1 MSEQL
6 SRVMSNKL
14 NSGSE
19 DNSQTDSHFEESV
32 SQTLISLEKIASS
45 MTPIAPISHKIET
58 EVIPTL
64 QNIVSTVNLA
74 APLHLRK
81 MALLCRNS
89 EYNPKRLNAL
99 IMRIREPR
107 TTALIFA
114 SGKMVCTGARDEE
127 QARLSSRKFARIVQ
141 KLGYEV
147 KFLNFKIHNIV
158 ASCDLGFNIHLEA
171 LSIGHRNYCSYEA
184 EIFPGLIYHMVE
196 PKIVLLIFV
205 SGKIVLTGAKE
216 RHQIFDGFKKILPVL
231 KLFAKD
237 RIKPPAPIAPT
248 KTT

>member
-1 MSEQL
+1 MSEQMF
-6 SRVMSNKL
+6 SEISNESNTTSKDNNHL
-14 NSGSE
+14 IEETASE
-19 DNSQTDSHFEESV
+19 T
-32 SQTLISLEKIASS
+32 TMSLENITSS
-45 MTPIAPISHKIET
+45 MAPIAPISQTLDAELM
-58 EVIPTL
+58 PTL

-74 APLHLRK
+74 VPLHLRR

-114 SGKMVCTGARDEE
+114 SGKMVCTGAKDEE

-141 KLGYEV
+141 KLGYDV

-184 EIFPGLIYHMVE
+184 EIFPGLVYHMVE

-205 SGKIVLTGAKE
+205 SGKIVLTGARE
-216 RHQIFDGFKKILPVL
+216 RQEIFDGFKIILPVL
-231 KLFAKD
+231 KMFAKD
-237 RIKPPAPIAPT
+237 RIRPT
-248 KTT
+248 TDRNHN